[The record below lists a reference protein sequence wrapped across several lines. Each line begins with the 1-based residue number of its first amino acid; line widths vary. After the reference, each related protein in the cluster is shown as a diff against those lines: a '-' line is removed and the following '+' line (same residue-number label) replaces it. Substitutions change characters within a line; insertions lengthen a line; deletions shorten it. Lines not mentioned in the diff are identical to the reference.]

1 MIHLME
7 EFEMEKI
14 CPKCKSKNTIP
25 ILYTWPTVTHGEE
38 AKKGNLILGG
48 CLVSTSDK
56 GGEIDRH
63 CKDCGYEWAT
73 TDLMKRK

>member
-1 MIHLME
+1 ME
-7 EFEMEKI
+7 EFEMKMI
-14 CPKCKSKNTIP
+14 CPKCNSKNTIP
-25 ILYTWPTVTHGEE
+25 IIYTWPTATHGEE